1 MPLALYNTLTRRK
14 EAFEPIDV
22 KNVRMYVCGPTVYDY
37 AHIGNARPA
46 IVFDVLY
53 RMLRHH
59 YGAKHVRYVR
69 NITDV
74 EDKII
79 AAAKEKGEEIRAL
92 TERTAQIF
100 HEDVAALGCLVPDVE
115 PRATE
120 HIPAMIA
127 MIERLIAA
135 EHAYVA
141 DGHVLFAV
149 ASMSDYGRLSR
160 RSRDEMIAGARVEV
174 APYKRDPADFVLW
187 KPSSAEQ
194 PGWESP
200 WGRGRP
206 GWHIECS
213 AMSEQHLGETFDI
226 HGGGIDLIFPH
237 HENEIAQSVCAHH
250 GKSFVKYWVHNAFVI
265 VEGHKMAKSL
275 GNFRTIR
282 EVLAEA
288 PGEAARYAML
298 MSHYRDPLDWTADR
312 LAEAKR
318 ALDRFYLALR
328 GVRDVARASTAL
340 PPPVQA
346 ALEDDLNTPL
356 ALAALH
362 DILSELNKAEVAT
375 DRARLK
381 GELLAGGAVLGL
393 LQQDPQTW
401 LKGASGISISTSD
414 GLGGVSASGV
424 AGGSTG
430 VTKSGVAGVAGA
442 ESLEGPARLGV
453 GAAGAAGT
461 LENRI
466 DALVAKR
473 SEARR
478 ARDFRLADKI
488 RTELAMEGI
497 VLEDKPDGT
506 TEWRRAR

>member
-1 MPLALYNTLTRRK
+1 VPLVLYNTLSRRK
-14 EAFEPIDV
+14 DPFTPLDPA
-22 KNVRMYVCGPTVYDY
+22 NVRMYVCGPTVYDY
-37 AHIGNARPA
+37 AHIGNARPV

-53 RMLRHH
+53 RLLRHL
-59 YGAKHVRYVR
+59 YGAAHVRYVR
-69 NITDV
+69 NITDI
-74 EDKII
+74 DDRII
-79 AAAKEKGEEIRAL
+79 AAAKENGEDIRAL
-92 TERTAQIF
+92 TERTTRIF
-100 HEDVAALGCLVPDVE
+100 HEDVAALGALLPDIE

-120 HIPAMIA
+120 YVPEMVAMT
-127 MIERLIAA
+127 EKLIASGNAYLA
-135 EHAYVA
+135 E
-141 DGHVLFAV
+141 GHVLFAV

-187 KPSSAEQ
+187 KPSTAEQ

-206 GWHIECS
+206 GWHLECS
-213 AMSEQHLGETFDI
+213 AMSERHLGETFDI

-250 GKSFVKYWVHNAFVI
+250 GKPFVRYWLHNAFVT
-265 VEGHKMAKSL
+265 VEGAKMAKSL

-282 EVLAEA
+282 DVLAEA

-298 MSHYRDPLDWTADR
+298 MSHYRDPLDWTSDR

-328 GVRDVARASTAL
+328 AVEDLPMTSGAAL
-340 PPPVQA
+340 PAPFAA

-362 DILSELNKAEVAT
+362 DVLTALNKAMEAAE
-375 DRARLK
+375 RQRLK
-381 GELLAGGAVLGL
+381 SELLASGALLGL
-393 LQQDPQTW
+393 LQQDPELW
-401 LKGASGISISTSD
+401 LKGLD
-414 GLGGVSASGV
+414 
-424 AGGSTG
+424 
-430 VTKSGVAGVAGA
+430 
-442 ESLEGPARLGV
+442 EPE
-453 GAAGAAGT
+453 
-461 LENRI
+461 RI
-466 DALVAKR
+466 DDLIKQR

-478 ARDFRLADKI
+478 ARNFAEADKI
-488 RTELAMEGI
+488 RFQLATEGI

-506 TEWRRAR
+506 TEWRRQS